1 MEIEPT
7 STNYDTEAFVLLSLL
22 AQNALAEF
30 HTHLESIDQNAFQNN
45 NIKQVISMEQ
55 FFIEG
60 RYNKVLE
67 CASQLT
73 LENSSTLLPSLK
85 KTIVNAVADTIQVA
99 YKELPISYAEKIL
112 MVDNNEQLN
121 YIIQERNWNL
131 NGNKLVFGGLPI
143 ERKKGESLNSFQFIE
158 ESLSLIKE
166 IDELF

>member
-73 LENSSTLLPSLK
+73 LEN
-85 KTIVNAVADTIQVA
+85 IADTIQVA

-131 NGNKLVFGGLPI
+131 NGNKLVFGGLPV